1 MDWDEYKRRCDTPG
15 VLSRW
20 MLERTAELV
29 DPAVA
34 EHLLTATSGKP
45 LPKPE
50 GHKGGS
56 DTDMFELHLDDEI
69 ADAVLAAIERAHAAG
84 NQKLR
89 GFVAAWREYQA
100 AVSSP
105 EDPEARGS
113 RPE

>member
-20 MLERTAELV
+20 MLERTAEV
-29 DPAVA
+29 VPVAA
-34 EHLLTATSGKP
+34 EHLLAATSGKP

-56 DTDMFELHLDDEI
+56 ETDMFELHLDDAV
-69 ADAVLAAIERAHAAG
+69 ADAVLAGVERAHAAG

-89 GFVAAWREYQA
+89 GFVAAWREYRA
-100 AVSSP
+100 EESDSNVAP
-105 EDPEARGS
+105 TA
-113 RPE
+113 